1 MKKKNLATSSE
12 NFHFDPLRRKISMS
26 PPLCF
31 MIYYQISI
39 IWNQKKM
46 EKKKKSRNLLRKFS
60 NIFEFWLL
68 NFFQPGGILIWSKK
82 TIPIEKKM
90 KIQSEMPKRLE
101 TSCMHGLIFIIF
113 YIVHLGIKSSRLRIF
128 ILSKKTITIK
138 KKLKIQL
145 ETNILTDFGI
155 FDPLRGKISM
165 SPPLCFIIYYQLA
178 IICHQKKN
186 KKKISQPH
194 QKIFAIF

>member
-1 MKKKNLATSSE
+1 
-12 NFHFDPLRRKISMS
+12 
-26 PPLCF
+26 
-31 MIYYQISI
+31 
-39 IWNQKKM
+39 
-46 EKKKKSRNLLRKFS
+46 
-60 NIFEFWLL
+60 
-68 NFFQPGGILIWSKK
+68 
-82 TIPIEKKM
+82 
-90 KIQSEMPKRLE
+90 MPKRLE
-101 TSCMHGLIFIIF
+101 TSCMRGLIFIIF

-165 SPPLCFIIYYQLA
+165 SPPLCFMIYYQYS
-178 IICHQKKN
+178 IICNQKKKIN

-194 QKIFAIF
+194 QKNFADFQILNFEFFSSGRHTYLV